1 MVYTLSSPTAL
12 AVDAACHPHARELLP
27 LLRTAFALDDAARV
41 ALTAAAAEQPVEE
54 RAVAWGVV
62 ELLGAG
68 QGTTFD
74 VLRAAG
80 EGAPLPAPPVLA
92 RTRLGA
98 ARDVARLLL
107 LETGPWPTGVTAAVP
122 GLGRHPAG
130 AVALAAAAVGRWAGP
145 DLPDEHA
152 TTLAAPWQA
161 VTRPGAAPAGA
172 SDDGTPGD
180 AAPVDGA
187 AGEETAGPVRV
198 DRVLG
203 ERAPAVH
210 DALDALRGARVTD
223 LARIGWPANAWVRA
237 MHEAAWTAFARG
249 RLHAQVVAVLDAT
262 TVVVDRAA
270 ADAGHGPD
278 GTADPVTVRSALR
291 TAHALVV
298 GALMADALDPDARDC
313 LRLADAGL

>member
-27 LLRTAFALDDAARV
+27 MLRTAFALDDAARV

-80 EGAPLPAPPVLA
+80 EGAPLPPPPVLA

-161 VTRPGAAPAGA
+161 VTCPGDSPAGAAP
-172 SDDGTPGD
+172 DDE
-180 AAPVDGA
+180 DGA
-187 AGEETAGPVRV
+187 
-198 DRVLG
+198 DQVLG
-203 ERAPAVH
+203 DRATAVH

-270 ADAGHGPD
+270 ADAGHGPE

-298 GALMADALDPDARDC
+298 GALMGDALDPDARDC
-313 LRLADAGL
+313 LRLSDAGL